1 VGERREERGRRVI
14 SFYLTLGHSVV
25 EKMRLANDDTM
36 VPDFKS

>member
-25 EKMRLANDDTM
+25 EK
-36 VPDFKS
+36 